1 MIDNDQNNQLI
12 VVAGPNGSG
21 KTTVAREIIENQ
33 NYQYISADDIAY
45 ELAPDNPL
53 SARIQAGKE
62 FFSRLET
69 GVYGKYNL
77 IIESTLSGKAL
88 LPKLLKYRQ
97 NHSYSVKIVY
107 LFLSNPD
114 MCSKRVAIRVR
125 RGGHHV
131 PYQDIVRRFGRSL
144 VNFWNYYRMQCDQWN
159 LIYNAEDDFQEV
171 ARFENQINYVF
182 DESLFVTFQE
192 MVNQYGQTKQS

>member
-1 MIDNDQNNQLI
+1 MADSYQNNQLI

-45 ELAPDNPL
+45 ELAPYNPL

-69 GVYGKYNL
+69 GVQGKYNL

-88 LPKLLKYRQ
+88 LPKLLEYRQ
-97 NHSYSVKIVY
+97 NYSYSVKIVY

-144 VNFWNYYRMQCDQWN
+144 DNFWNFYRKQCDQWN

-192 MVNQYGQTKQS
+192 MVNQYGQAKQP

>member
-1 MIDNDQNNQLI
+1 MIDNNQKNQLI

-21 KTTVAREIIENQ
+21 KTTVAREIIENT

-45 ELAPDNPL
+45 ELAPENPL

-62 FFSRLET
+62 FFNRLEN
-69 GVYGKYNL
+69 GVQRKYNL

-88 LPKLLKYRQ
+88 LPKLLEYRQ

-144 VNFWNYYRMQCDQWN
+144 DNFWNYYRKQCDQWN

-192 MVNQYGQTKQS
+192 MVNQYGQAKQS